1 MPSEIRHEV
10 PLVAIDPEDRQICTS
25 ADDADSAGPHPVA
38 QSIAQ
43 TSLFTFDTFEALSA
57 GLDDEYRNSVY
68 TRGRNPTVQVLEEKL
83 AKLERGEACKVF
95 ASGMAAVSS
104 VILGLAEKGDHIVF
118 VNQIY
123 GPTLELA
130 DQLTRFGISYDQVR
144 SGHLADIERS
154 VKPETRLIWLESPG
168 TMLFE
173 LLDITAITDL
183 ARTRGITTVM
193 DNSWATPVFQKP
205 LTMGV
210 DIVVHSCTKY
220 LGGHSDLVAGAVIAP
235 DDILEQI
242 FYRAFLLNGAAVG
255 PFDAWLATRGLRT
268 LPIRMEQHE
277 LGALRVAAYLQD
289 HERVARVFHPALTGD
304 QSLLNKQMT
313 GTAGLF
319 SFELRDAEFDDIRNL
334 LNTLNV
340 FRLGVSWGGFES
352 LAISPNRGT
361 NADRLQAVGIPA
373 GLIRLSVGQEDA
385 DVLIADLEQALTV

>member
-1 MPSEIRHEV
+1 M
-10 PLVAIDPEDRQICTS
+10 AIDPEDRLICTS
-25 ADDADSAGPHPVA
+25 ADAGEAEGPQTVT

-57 GLDDEYRNSVY
+57 GLDDEYRNPVY
-68 TRGRNPTVQVLEEKL
+68 TRGRNPTVLALEDKL

-118 VNQIY
+118 VNQVY

-130 DQLTRFGISYDQVR
+130 EHLTRFGISYDYIP
-144 SGHLADIERS
+144 GGALADIERALRA
-154 VKPETRLIWLESPG
+154 ETRLIWLESPG

-173 LLDITAITDL
+173 LVDIESITEL
-183 ARTRGITTVM
+183 ARERGITTVM
-193 DNSWATPVFQKP
+193 DNSWATPLFQKP
-205 LTMGV
+205 ITMGV

-220 LGGHSDLVAGAVIAP
+220 LGGHSDLVAGAVIAA
-235 DDILEQI
+235 DEVLEQI

-268 LPIRMEQHE
+268 LPLRMEQHE
-277 LGALRVAAYLQD
+277 AGALRVATFLQE
-289 HERVARVFHPALTGD
+289 HERVARVFHPALTGEP
-304 QSLLNKQMT
+304 SLVDKQMT

-319 SFELRDAEFDDIRNL
+319 SFELHDVGFEKVCKI
-334 LNTLNV
+334 LNSLNI

-361 NADRLQAVGIPA
+361 NVEKLEVAGIPE
-373 GLIRLSVGQEDA
+373 GLIRLSIGQEDA
-385 DVLIADLEQALTV
+385 DSLIEDLQQALAK

>member
-1 MPSEIRHEV
+1 M
-10 PLVAIDPEDRQICTS
+10 AIDAEDRQICTS
-25 ADDADSAGPHPVA
+25 ADAGEAEGPHTVA

-43 TSLFTFDTFEALSA
+43 TSLFTFDTFEALTA

-68 TRGRNPTVQVLEEKL
+68 TRGRNPTVLALEDKL

-118 VNQIY
+118 VNQVY

-130 DQLTRFGISYDQVR
+130 EHLTRFGINYDHVP
-144 SGHLADIERS
+144 GGALADVEQAL
-154 VKPETRLIWLESPG
+154 KPETRLIWLESPG

-173 LLDITAITDL
+173 LVDIGSITAL
-183 ARTRGITTVM
+183 ARERGVTTVM
-193 DNSWATPVFQKP
+193 DNSWATPLFQKP
-205 LTMGV
+205 ITMGV

-220 LGGHSDLVAGAVIAP
+220 LGGHSDLVAGAVIAG
-235 DDILEQI
+235 DETLEQI

-255 PFDAWLATRGLRT
+255 PFDAWLTTRGLRT

-277 LGALRVAAYLQD
+277 SGALRVATYLQE
-289 HERVARVFHPALTGD
+289 HKRVARVCHPALTGD

-319 SFELRDAEFDDIRNL
+319 SFELKDAEFADIRKL
-334 LNTLNV
+334 LNALNI

-361 NADRLQAVGIPA
+361 NVERLAAAGIPE
-373 GLIRLSVGQEDA
+373 GLIRLSVGQEDV
-385 DVLIADLEQALTV
+385 DSLIDDLEQALAR

>member
-1 MPSEIRHEV
+1 M
-10 PLVAIDPEDRQICTS
+10 AIDPEDRLICTS
-25 ADDADSAGPHPVA
+25 ADSIEGQGPHSVA
-38 QSIAQ
+38 QPIAQ

-68 TRGRNPTVQVLEEKL
+68 TRGRNPTVQALEDKL

-118 VNQIY
+118 VNQVY

-130 DQLTRFGISYDQVR
+130 EHLTRFGISYDYIP
-144 SGHLADIERS
+144 GGALADIEQALRA
-154 VKPETRLIWLESPG
+154 ETRLIWLESPG

-173 LLDITAITDL
+173 LVDIESITEL
-183 ARTRGITTVM
+183 ARERGVTTVM
-193 DNSWATPVFQKP
+193 DNSWATPLFQKP
-205 LTMGV
+205 ITMGV

-220 LGGHSDLVAGAVIAP
+220 LGGHSDLVAGAVIAS
-235 DDILEQI
+235 DEVLEQI

-255 PFDAWLATRGLRT
+255 PFDAWLTTRGLRT
-268 LPIRMEQHE
+268 LPVRMEQHE
-277 LGALRVAAYLQD
+277 SGAVCVATYLQE
-289 HERVARVFHPALTGD
+289 HERVAHVFHPAVTGD
-304 QSLLNKQMT
+304 RSLLDKQMD

-319 SFELRDAEFDDIRNL
+319 SFELKDADFAVIRST
-334 LNTLNV
+334 LNALNV

-361 NADRLQAVGIPA
+361 NVENLEAAGIPL
-373 GLIRLSVGQEDA
+373 GLIRLSVGQEDV
-385 DVLIADLEQALTV
+385 DSLIEDLEQALAR

>member
-1 MPSEIRHEV
+1 M
-10 PLVAIDPEDRQICTS
+10 AIDAADREICTS
-25 ADDADSAGPHPVA
+25 ADVGELEGPHTVA

-43 TSLFTFDTFEALSA
+43 TSLFTFDTFEELSA
-57 GLDDEYRNSVY
+57 GLDDEYRNTVY
-68 TRGRNPTVQVLEEKL
+68 TRGRNPTVLALEDKL

-104 VILGLAEKGDHIVF
+104 VILGMAEKGDHIVF
-118 VNQIY
+118 VNQVY

-130 DQLTRFGISYDQVR
+130 DHLTRFGIDYDHVR
-144 SGHLADIERS
+144 GGELAEVQR
-154 VKPETRLIWLESPG
+154 VLKPETRLIWLESPG

-173 LLDITAITDL
+173 LLDITSITEL
-183 ARTRGITTVM
+183 ARAQNITTVM

-205 LTMGV
+205 ITMGV

-220 LGGHSDLVAGAVIAP
+220 LGGHSDLVAGAVIGP
-235 DDILEQI
+235 DEILEQI

-255 PFDAWLATRGLRT
+255 PFDAWLTTRGLRT

-277 LGALRVAAYLQD
+277 SGALRVASYLQE
-289 HERVARVFHPALTGD
+289 HQRVARVFHPALSGD

-319 SFELRDAEFDDIRNL
+319 SFELHDAQFEGVRKL
-334 LNTLNV
+334 LNALNI

-352 LAISPNRGT
+352 LAISPIRGT
-361 NADRLQAVGIPA
+361 NSEKLQAAGIPP

-385 DVLIADLEQALTV
+385 DALIADLDQALAT